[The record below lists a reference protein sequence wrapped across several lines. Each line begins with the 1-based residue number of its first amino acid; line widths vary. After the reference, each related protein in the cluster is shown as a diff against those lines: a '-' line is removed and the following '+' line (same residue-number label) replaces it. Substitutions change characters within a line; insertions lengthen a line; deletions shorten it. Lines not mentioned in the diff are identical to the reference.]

1 MEKTE
6 IVDEMD
12 HGFFPEQ
19 AYMVS
24 ADDLEGK
31 SEGLVNC
38 FMFH

>member
-19 AYMVS
+19 VYMAHS
-24 ADDLEGK
+24 DDLEGK
-31 SEGLVNC
+31 
-38 FMFH
+38 